1 MAWFVVRYASF
12 RNGSASNMWRR
23 AAVTRCAP
31 SAEFVADDD
40 DSSARERPGTRLR
53 SLRASASANTAARRC
68 SACGASRDESCVM
81 CSRQRLARSNEPAAT
96 SAEHWYRRLISRTL
110 WWSWLSSCT
119 HDPFDGENDGEY
131 TDDDAGDDVA
141 DDSMSS
147 WNMLRYMSKTNVARS
162 GVPVRRS
169 CHGTRKGQTRSGCIF
184 GWN

>member
-1 MAWFVVRYASF
+1 MASRMAWFVVRYASF

-23 AAVTRCAP
+23 AAVTRCD
-31 SAEFVADDD
+31 SAEFAADD
-40 DSSARERPGTRLR
+40 DSSARERPGTRLS

-96 SAEHWYRRLISRTL
+96 SAEHC
-110 WWSWLSSCT
+110 SCT
-119 HDPFDGENDGEY
+119 HEPFDGENDGEN

-147 WNMLRYMSKTNVARS
+147 WNMLRCMSKTNVARS
-162 GVPVRRS
+162 GVPVR
-169 CHGTRKGQTRSGCIF
+169 
-184 GWN
+184 